1 MSVKIAQLEIE
12 NAKRVKAVAFSPAEV
27 GLTTI
32 GGNNCQGKTSI
43 LDNICYNLGGE
54 KYRPSNFQREG
65 AESEAYSKIVL
76 TNGIVVERKGK
87 NSSLKVTDPNGVKA
101 GQKLLDEFIE
111 ELALNLPRFMQ
122 MNAKEKAGVLLS
134 ILGIEQQLK
143 AIDEEEKT
151 VYDERTVWGR
161 VADQKEK
168 YAAELPFFE
177 DAPDVPVSSA
187 SIIAEGQEIMHRNAD
202 KANQREH
209 VRRLQAIAGQALR
222 NKQAKENRVNEI
234 RSMLEMAERDLQTAS
249 NEADLAGFNFQ
260 KASQQVIEPDES
272 TGDIERKLNEIE
284 SVNEKVKSN
293 ASKQAAN
300 KEAKGARDK
309 YNQLT
314 ADVEA
319 ARAKRMALLNSVKL
333 PLTGLG
339 VENGELVYNGQKW
352 DCMSG
357 MEQIKVATAIIR
369 QRKPECGFILLD
381 KLEAFDLNQLNALS
395 EWLTENNMQAIATRV
410 STGEE
415 CSIIIEDG
423 MIKAENNI

>member
-1 MSVKIAQLEIE
+1 MSVKISQLEIE
-12 NAKRVKAVAFSPAEV
+12 NAKRVKSVAFSPAGI
-27 GLTTI
+27 GLTLI

-43 LDNICYNLGGE
+43 LDNICYSLGGE
-54 KYRPSNFQREG
+54 KYRPSNLQREG

-76 TNGIVVERKGK
+76 SNGIIVERKGK
-87 NSSLKVTDPNGVKA
+87 NAALKVTDPSGMKA
-101 GQKLLDEFIE
+101 GQKLLDDFIE
-111 ELALNLPRFMQ
+111 ELALNLPKFLQ
-122 MNAKEKAGVLLS
+122 MNAKEKANILLS

-143 AIDEEEKT
+143 AIDEEEKAA
-151 VYDERTVWGR
+151 YDERTVWGR

-177 DAPDVPVSSA
+177 DAPDVSVSSA

-202 KANQREH
+202 KANQRSNIK
-209 VRRLQAIAGQALR
+209 RLQAIAEQALR

-234 RSMLEMAERDLQTAS
+234 RSMLEMAERDLQAAS

-272 TGDIERKLNEIE
+272 TGDIERRLNEIE

-300 KEAKGARDK
+300 KEAQDAREK

-333 PLTGLG
+333 PLPGLC
-339 VENGELVYNGQKW
+339 VENGELIYCGQKW

-357 MEQIKVATAIIR
+357 MEQIKVAAAIVR

-395 EWLTENNMQAIATRV
+395 EWLTENNLQAIATRV
-410 STGEE
+410 STGGE